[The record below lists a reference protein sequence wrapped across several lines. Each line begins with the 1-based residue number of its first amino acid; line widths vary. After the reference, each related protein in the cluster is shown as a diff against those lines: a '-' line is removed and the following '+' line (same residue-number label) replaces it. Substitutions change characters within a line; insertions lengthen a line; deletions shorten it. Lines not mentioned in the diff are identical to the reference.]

1 MNRTQKKCMIVSA
14 GLHLLLAVMLIFG
27 PGFLAGHS
35 NDNSPPILTFVAIKT
50 TDDAASGGGDNTVK
64 SPPALGDNQ
73 QPVTPAPVVT
83 PPVQPVA
90 PPVQETPPPIERV
103 QPRESEREAPP
114 VPKDTPRANITP
126 RIESTPV
133 KPAPRKPH
141 EINVDTTV
149 VTSTA
154 TDAKAR
160 RQAEEKAAAAARA
173 ADAKRLAGINSL
185 FKNATSGIRGG
196 VSGSTE
202 IRLAGPGGGG
212 GPYANFL
219 SAVQTVYYNAW
230 HQPDSA
236 PELVTKVSVSIA
248 RDGTVISAH
257 IVSPS
262 GNSVVDKSVRETI
275 ERVKYAAPL
284 PDNATE
290 DSRTVIINFKTQPP
304 DAG

>member
-1 MNRTQKKCMIVSA
+1 MNRIQKKCMIVSA
-14 GLHLLLAVMLIFG
+14 GLHLLLALMLIFG

-35 NDNSPPILTFVAIKT
+35 NENSPPILTFVAIKT

-64 SPPALGDNQ
+64 SPPALGNN
-73 QPVTPAPVVT
+73 PEPAKPAPVVT
-83 PPVQPVA
+83 PPVQAVA
-90 PPVQETPPPIERV
+90 PPVQETPPPVERV
-103 QPRESEREAPP
+103 QPKEPQREAPP
-114 VPKDTPRANITP
+114 VPKDTPRVNDTP
-126 RIESTPV
+126 KMEVAPV
-133 KPAPRKPH
+133 KPAPRRH

-149 VTSTA
+149 VTSNA
-154 TDAKAR
+154 SDARAR
-160 RQAEEKAAAAARA
+160 REAQEKAAAAARA
-173 ADAKRLAGINSL
+173 AEAKRLAGINSL

-196 VSGSTE
+196 VAGSTE

-212 GPYANFL
+212 VPYANFL

-262 GNSVVDKSVRETI
+262 GNSLVDKSVRETI